1 MSVLLGV
8 CPTGGGLSWQ
18 LKEGCLLTY
27 ELLIDMLLSSQRE
40 HVHPYAR
47 MCTAVRASGSGGGG
61 DNSGVSSAEGG
72 QSPRAAGAP
81 APRAGSPRA
90 PGVLGPVSPA
100 TRRSAAADAQDGSGA
115 AGGAPSLQ
123 TPARVTIPGAGG
135 GVTPA
140 SQPSPWLSPE
150 CVTAATRRAGGGVG
164 GATASAAAAGGARG
178 GGSGGSDLDG
188 EVEGDPVSGD
198 DSGDEGATGT
208 AAPAGVDAS
217 PSDHVEALVSGG
229 SDVGGGGGGA
239 RVFWGDTAASLV
251 ERLRCTDGAGRGV
264 SDALWAMLLQTT
276 ACMGEPQFELKR
288 MSDQVL
294 PLLTELLIWCAAA
307 RARARF
313 GVVVHRVSLIWCGV
327 CSRTP
332 LCPSCE
338 SGLVWCVLAHAPLSI
353 V

>member
-1 MSVLLGV
+1 MTRTLTALVGVWDVSATAAGGDGVSVLPSDSPAGS
-8 CPTGGGLSWQ
+8 GLSWQ
-18 LKEGCLLTY
+18 LKEGCLLAY

-47 MCTAVRASGSGGGG
+47 MGTAVRPSGGGG
-61 DNSGVSSAEGG
+61 GGGGEDDNSSVASAERG
-72 QSPRAAGAP
+72 QSPHAAGAP
-81 APRAGSPRA
+81 APRA
-90 PGVLGPVSPA
+90 PGMLGPVSPS
-100 TRRSAAADAQDGSGA
+100 TRRPGVQDGSGA
-115 AGGAPSLQ
+115 VGVAPSLQ
-123 TPARVTIPGAGG
+123 TPVRVTYLGAGG
-135 GVTPA
+135 GGGATPA

-150 CVTAATRRAGGGVG
+150 CITAATRRAGGGVG

-178 GGSGGSDLDG
+178 GGSDLDG
-188 EVEGDPVSGD
+188 VVEGDPVSGD

-229 SDVGGGGGGA
+229 SDDGGMHNRMGGGGA

-276 ACMGEPQFELKR
+276 ACMGAPQFELKR

-294 PLLTELLIWCAAA
+294 PLLTELLMWCAAT

-313 GVVVHRVSLIWCGV
+313 GVVGHRVSLI
-327 CSRTP
+327 
-332 LCPSCE
+332 
-338 SGLVWCVLAHAPLSI
+338 
-353 V
+353 